1 GGSADGSHG
10 HSSVERFDP
19 REGKWGACPP
29 MIFGRAFCCASFG
42 ASGSL
47 YVLGGMSIPTGIM
60 RTVEV
65 FDPRSDRWRVEDRF
79 GYDRGRAVADACLV
93 FQA

>member
-1 GGSADGSHG
+1 MVTCVA
-10 HSSVERFDP
+10 P
-19 REGKWGACPP
+19 
-29 MIFGRAFCCASFG
+29 
-42 ASGSL
+42 
-47 YVLGGMSIPTGIM
+47 

-93 FQA
+93 FQP